1 MQELTARSFI
11 RRALFALFV
20 VSLGAGVW
28 LVLSP
33 FLVPIAWAGI
43 LAYASWPLYRKLLVG
58 LRNRPNVAALI
69 MTLAMV
75 MAAILPMLWLF
86 IALNTELTVAI
97 GAITKKLTSGGI
109 SLPHFITDLPIL
121 GADIKLWF
129 YKVTVDPAHFK
140 AEVHALLSHADQAVI
155 DIIGGIG
162 RNLAKMG
169 FAMITLFFAYR
180 GGENFLTQS
189 ERILESMLGLRVQ
202 RYFQAAGDAT
212 RGVIYGI
219 VLTAL
224 AQGLV
229 AGLGYWAVGLDA
241 PLMLAAIT
249 VLFSMIPFATPLVW
263 GSLGLWLL
271 LTGDTTAGVGLLLW
285 GTLVVSWVDNVV
297 RPIVLAKNVKIPFVL
312 AFFGVLGGLSAFGL
326 VGLFL
331 GPVILAVAFA
341 VWQEWLE
348 AHPDTEKFTHN

>member
-140 AEVHALLSHADQAVI
+140 VSAC
-155 DIIGGIG
+155 
-162 RNLAKMG
+162 
-169 FAMITLFFAYR
+169 FT
-180 GGENFLTQS
+180 
-189 ERILESMLGLRVQ
+189 
-202 RYFQAAGDAT
+202 
-212 RGVIYGI
+212 
-219 VLTAL
+219 
-224 AQGLV
+224 
-229 AGLGYWAVGLDA
+229 
-241 PLMLAAIT
+241 
-249 VLFSMIPFATPLVW
+249 FSC
-263 GSLGLWLL
+263 
-271 LTGDTTAGVGLLLW
+271 
-285 GTLVVSWVDNVV
+285 
-297 RPIVLAKNVKIPFVL
+297 
-312 AFFGVLGGLSAFGL
+312 
-326 VGLFL
+326 
-331 GPVILAVAFA
+331 
-341 VWQEWLE
+341 
-348 AHPDTEKFTHN
+348 